1 MTTGNSPSI
10 SSAEAR
16 PRLCLVDGPGYIFR
30 AFFGIKQKMNAPDGT
45 PTNAVFGFNRM
56 LRQLIRDMK
65 PDYVA
70 VIFDTGEPT
79 FRHGIYPAYKAN
91 RDAPPE
97 EMIPQFTLIDE
108 LVAAYGLPVLK
119 RAGFEADDII
129 ATLATTAES
138 HAMDVVII
146 SSDKDLMQLVDD
158 RVRLYD
164 PLNERFLGREAVIE
178 KFGVPP
184 EKVVDVQALAGDS
197 TDGVPGVPGVGIKT
211 AAELVNTY
219 GSLDEVLARAGEVK
233 QPKRREALLANADL
247 ARTCRELVRLKR
259 DMPGLPTI
267 ESLKRPDDEAPATK
281 ARLNELFVRL
291 GFRSQLTLEATGPAA
306 GEGTA
311 TTPAPAPA
319 KPAEASDGDRP
330 NIRVAAIDRDRYEL
344 VLDEA
349 ALNRWIEKARA
360 VPALALDFET
370 TSLNPHEAIIV
381 GCSLATA
388 DNDAC
393 YIPVAHRYM
402 GAPPQLKP
410 GHLHNA
416 LRAIFTG
423 PGAPKLWG
431 QNAKYDW
438 LVAHNNG
445 VTLPEPAGDSMIA
458 SYLLD
463 ATRSSHGM
471 DNLSRVFLGH
481 ETVKFSDVTGT
492 GKHQIGFDEVPL
504 DQALRYAA
512 EDADVTFRL
521 CRILHRMLHAR
532 DLTDLYYGM
541 EIPLLSVLARMEL
554 NGVRLDSNL
563 LHTMG
568 RDLVARQHTLE
579 QEIHRLAGQP
589 FNVNSPKQLA
599 QVLFTQLGLPIVSQT
614 KTGPSTDASVLEE
627 LSDKHPL
634 PKLVL
639 EFRMLAKLQGTYV
652 EALPKLVNPSTGRLH
667 TSFNQTVAETGR
679 LSSTDPNLQNIPIR
693 TEDGR
698 RIREAFIAADGATLV
713 SADYSQVELRVMAHI
728 ARDEAMIRAFND
740 GADIHRQTA
749 AEMFGHALADVTPEE
764 RRRAKAIN
772 FGVIYGQSG
781 FGLAQS
787 LGIGRGEAER
797 YIEQYFE
804 RFKGVRAFI
813 TSAIENAKDTGE
825 ARTLFGR
832 IRPVPELRATNK
844 NIKQQAERV
853 AVNTVIQGTAADLIK
868 AAMIRLDRRLA
879 REMPETKMLLQVHDE
894 LVFETP
900 AGSEEQLASMAREE
914 MAAPLKL
921 AVPLVVDVG
930 TGPNW
935 AKAH

>member
-1 MTTGNSPSI
+1 VDPG
-10 SSAEAR
+10 
-16 PRLCLVDGPGYIFR
+16 RLLLLDGHSLAYR
-30 AFFGIKQKMNAPDGT
+30 AFYALPVENFSTTSGQ
-45 PTNAVFGFNRM
+45 PTNAVYGFTSM
-56 LRQLIRDMK
+56 LINALRDEK
-65 PDYVA
+65 PTHVA
-70 VIFDTGEPT
+70 VAFDVSRQT
-79 FRHGIYPAYKAN
+79 FRTEQFAEYKAN
-91 RDAPPE
+91 RASTPE
-97 EMIPQFTLIDE
+97 EFLGQVDLIRD
-108 LVAAYGLPVLK
+108 VLSALGI
-119 RAGFEADDII
+119 RWLEQEGYEADDII

-164 PLNERFLGREAVIE
+164 PMNERFLGREAVIE

-233 QPKRREALLANADL
+233 QPKRREALLAHADL

-267 ESLKRPDDEAPATK
+267 ESLRRPDDEAPATK

-306 GEGTA
+306 GEATA

-319 KPAEASDGDRP
+319 KPIEAADGDRP
-330 NIRVAAIDRDRYEL
+330 NIRVAEIDRDRYEL

-349 ALNRWIEKARA
+349 ALTRWIEKARA
-360 VPALALDFET
+360 TPAVALDFET

-410 GHLHNA
+410 GQLHAA

-471 DNLSRVFLGH
+471 DHLSRVFLGH
-481 ETVKFSDVTGT
+481 DTVKFSDVTGT

-512 EDADVTFRL
+512 EDADVTAWPSEAKACGRATDNSL
-521 CRILHRMLHAR
+521 RDARATAGRGAGGHGAGGRACRSRRPRSAFAPVCPAHGRAR
-532 DLTDLYYGM
+532 G
-541 EIPLLSVLARMEL
+541 
-554 NGVRLDSNL
+554 G
-563 LHTMG
+563 
-568 RDLVARQHTLE
+568 
-579 QEIHRLAGQP
+579 
-589 FNVNSPKQLA
+589 
-599 QVLFTQLGLPIVSQT
+599 
-614 KTGPSTDASVLEE
+614 
-627 LSDKHPL
+627 
-634 PKLVL
+634 
-639 EFRMLAKLQGTYV
+639 
-652 EALPKLVNPSTGRLH
+652 
-667 TSFNQTVAETGR
+667 
-679 LSSTDPNLQNIPIR
+679 DPQ
-693 TEDGR
+693 
-698 RIREAFIAADGATLV
+698 AC
-713 SADYSQVELRVMAHI
+713 
-728 ARDEAMIRAFND
+728 
-740 GADIHRQTA
+740 
-749 AEMFGHALADVTPEE
+749 
-764 RRRAKAIN
+764 RRAL
-772 FGVIYGQSG
+772 QSG
-781 FGLAQS
+781 FPQAAWRNPLW
-787 LGIGRGEAER
+787 
-797 YIEQYFE
+797 
-804 RFKGVRAFI
+804 
-813 TSAIENAKDTGE
+813 
-825 ARTLFGR
+825 
-832 IRPVPELRATNK
+832 
-844 NIKQQAERV
+844 QAEPARW
-853 AVNTVIQGTAADLIK
+853 QEDQ
-868 AAMIRLDRRLA
+868 DRA
-879 REMPETKMLLQVHDE
+879 
-894 LVFETP
+894 
-900 AGSEEQLASMAREE
+900 
-914 MAAPLKL
+914 
-921 AVPLVVDVG
+921 VVDRCRCAG
-930 TGPNW
+930 GACCPR
-935 AKAH
+935 A